1 MSIIP
6 DDQNEPAWD
15 LAPDSLGCS
24 GSWTRSFQI
33 YLGKLFRFLSSGDL
47 YGSAHG
53 EV

>member
-6 DDQNEPAWD
+6 DEKNEPAWD

-24 GSWTRSFQI
+24 GSGLGLFKI